1 MIADDKV
8 YRVGVI
14 GKPHG
19 VRGEVSFRFDDDI
32 FDTADSD
39 FLILK
44 IDGILVPFFME
55 EYRFRSD
62 EVALVKFV
70 DVDTQERAAA
80 LTGTEV
86 YFLREHADAADDAI
100 PPVRTVGYSIED
112 SSTHS
117 IIGVIA
123 SVDDTTSN
131 LLFELE
137 DGKLIPVAEEW
148 IEDIDTD
155 ERKITMK
162 IPEGLLDL

>member
-8 YRVGVI
+8 YRIGVI

-32 FDTADSD
+32 FDTVDAD

-62 EVALVKFV
+62 EVALVKFE
-70 DVDTQERAAA
+70 DIDSQESAAR
-80 LTGTEV
+80 LTGAEV
-86 YFLREHADAADDAI
+86 YFLREQADGDGGAM
-100 PPVRTVGYSIED
+100 PPARTVGYAIED
-112 SSTHS
+112 SSTHN

-123 SVDDTTSN
+123 SVDDSTSN

-148 IEDIDTD
+148 IEEIDTD
-155 ERKITMK
+155 ARKIVMK